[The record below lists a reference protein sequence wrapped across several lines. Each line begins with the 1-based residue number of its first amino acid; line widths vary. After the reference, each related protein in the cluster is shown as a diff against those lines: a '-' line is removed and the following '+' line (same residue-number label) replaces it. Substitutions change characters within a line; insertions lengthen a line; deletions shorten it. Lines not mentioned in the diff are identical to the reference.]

1 MFWRLIQTSDSPIPV
16 LLRLTLGA
24 VMFAHGAQKV
34 LGWWGGNGFEGT
46 MQYFT
51 GVMGIPAPFALLAII
66 AEFFGGL
73 GLIVGL
79 LTRVAALGI
88 FSVMT
93 VALLTVHLRFGFF
106 MNWQGQQ
113 PGEGFEY
120 HLLAMALSIAVMWQ
134 GAGAW
139 SIDRVWAKSR
149 GVMPVKAFGTPH
161 QGTLGR

>member
-1 MFWRLIQTSDSPIPV
+1 MFWRLIQTSDSPVPA
-16 LLRLTLGA
+16 LLRLTLGT
-24 VMFAHGAQKV
+24 VMFAHGAQKM

-51 GVMGIPAPFALLAII
+51 GMMGIPAPLALLAIT

-79 LTRVAALGI
+79 LTRVAAFGT
-88 FSVMT
+88 FCVML

-120 HLLAMALSIAVMWQ
+120 HLLAMAVSIAVMWQ

-139 SIDRVWAKSR
+139 SIDRMLAGSR
-149 GVMPVKAFGTPH
+149 GTNPLKTFETPH
-161 QGTLGR
+161 HGTAH